1 MAQSPVDKSK
11 DFIESG
17 MTLITEYS
25 SERYLQRKEKQEN
38 YKRAQRSLKI
48 SMDDYVE
55 YLEDM

>member
-38 YKRAQRSLKI
+38 YKREQRSLKI